1 MKMPWNTGP
10 ENTDREKPRK
20 SQGTS
25 DIFCS
30 ENIWIPEHC
39 QYTVRLM
46 KGELCG
52 MIAKEYLS
60 GAWYIER
67 QVQSKLEQIEA
78 LKSLACRVTAGM
90 GNEPVSR
97 TRNVTSMQ
105 DTIVR
110 ILEAEDE
117 LNRRIDELVGMKLEI
132 MRVIDRVQDI
142 TQRLILEKRYLSFRS
157 WEQIAVDMCYT
168 VRWTLMR
175 HEEALAAVQE
185 ILDNGD
191 ISC

>member
-1 MKMPWNTGP
+1 MNARIFLSRAWN
-10 ENTDREKPRK
+10 
-20 SQGTS
+20 
-25 DIFCS
+25 F
-30 ENIWIPEHC
+30 
-39 QYTVRLM
+39 
-46 KGELCG
+46 EL
-52 MIAKEYLS
+52 
-60 GAWYIER
+60 

-90 GNEPVSR
+90 GSEPVSR
-97 TRNVTSMQ
+97 TRNVSSMQ

-110 ILEAEDE
+110 ILEAEEE

-132 MRVIDRVQDI
+132 MKVIDRVQDV
-142 TQRLILEKRYLSFRS
+142 TLRLILEKRYLSFRS

-185 ILDNGD
+185 ILDSGGLDCFNEV
-191 ISC
+191 